1 MEFHL
6 AGDRVAGFVSRCQK
20 HHKATA
26 GKYYNTRPGKR
37 DALIAKEIVTLL
49 FGKVL
54 ECPELEE
61 IHRMCTGELV
71 QEWMVMY
78 YRASRIKGHSFC
90 CVVFSPWGWKSRVV
104 DVRVGAR
111 VLEVWGHE
119 HPSNLMDVQ
128 QVVVVQNVVV
138 CRLQG
143 FGFLG

>member
-1 MEFHL
+1 VEFHL

-90 CVVFSPWGWKSRVV
+90 CVVFSPRGWKSRVV

-119 HPSNLMDVQ
+119 HQSNLMDVQ

-138 CRLQG
+138 
-143 FGFLG
+143 

>member
-1 MEFHL
+1 MELHL

-37 DALIAKEIVTLL
+37 DALIGKEIVTLL

-54 ECPELEE
+54 EYPELQE
-61 IHRMCTGELV
+61 IHRMCAEELV

-78 YRASRIKGHSFC
+78 YRVCRIKGHSFC

-104 DVRVGAR
+104 DFKVGAR
-111 VLEVWGHE
+111 VLEIWGPE

-128 QVVVVQNVVV
+128 QVVVVVQNVVV
-138 CRLQG
+138 
-143 FGFLG
+143 